1 MILYRPIDGDVLS
14 TSIHFKIKTC
24 FLMRQL
30 KDPIPPIL
38 EEMKRK
44 LIAILSEGGIKI
56 IDADSRTTGRDL
68 LLKIWQIAISVP
80 IGIALIH
87 KGIKPKTIGNIFYE
101 LGLMQALGKETLIIK
116 SPKVSIPSDF
126 KGIEYVNYDE
136 NFERHIRDFISD
148 LQEERV
154 EYYLELADFVK
165 NDPLLAIDYLR
176 RAYLLTGDR
185 QLQNR
190 AKVVLKGA
198 GLSERANDSVEMLLA
213 SFIYD
218 NPH

>member
-14 TSIHFKIKTC
+14 TPIHLKIKTC

-38 EEMKRK
+38 EEMKIK
-44 LIAILSEGGIKI
+44 LTAILSEGGIKI
-56 IDADSRTTGRDL
+56 IDADSRTMGRDL

-87 KGIKPKTIGNIFYE
+87 KEIKPKTMGNIFYE

-116 SPKVSIPSDF
+116 SPGKSIPSDF

-148 LQEERV
+148 LQERV
-154 EYYLELADFVK
+154 EYYLELADLVE
-165 NDPLLAIDYLR
+165 NNPLLAIDYLR

-190 AKVVLKGA
+190 AKVVLEEA

-218 NPH
+218 NPA